1 MSAAKLKGPEILP
14 AMFFGH
20 GNPVNAVT
28 ENAYTEA
35 WRRMGTPLPTPKAI
49 LSTSAHWF
57 VPGAGVNAI

>member
-1 MSAAKLKGPEILP
+1 
-14 AMFFGH
+14 MFFGH

-35 WRRMGTPLPTPKAI
+35 WRRIGTPLPTPKAI